1 MRGSSAFEWRNSSS
15 TACRCSCWEYVQFN
29 LTPLETITPS
39 QGPTEPPGETG
50 VTGLKGERGLEVNH
64 VRSYRIHLYKSRF
77 KGRNH
82 KIQQMYD
89 YKHILM
95 QLPKIF
101 GIRYLRLN
109 GDRKMIRLT
118 ACVSADCSEIPRP
131 PSYYWTGS
139 NNSIGLPSGSSTWIN
154 GAIVNAVNINIP
166 R

>member
-1 MRGSSAFEWRNSSS
+1 MILNTNTGGCEVPQPSNEE
-15 TACRCSCWEYVQFN
+15 TAAAPLADVPAGNTVQFN

-109 GDRKMIRLT
+109 GDRKMIRLD
-118 ACVSADCSEIPRP
+118 CLRVS
-131 PSYYWTGS
+131 
-139 NNSIGLPSGSSTWIN
+139 GL
-154 GAIVNAVNINIP
+154 
-166 R
+166 